1 MYEVGDKFII
11 EIDDLFKG
19 KTTYGK
25 DDERLYR
32 IKGFNSLVF
41 DEDGLNQLSIY
52 SKNIM
57 IDMMIED
64 GYNNG
69 LNDMWEA
76 ITLITGLY
84 HNNIQDIF
92 GYETLNDVTKY
103 NSAKDFIK
111 KIKSYDK
118 QRRSKEFKLKVI
130 HELKQFAEPK
140 NSVWDFNAHHYVI
153 YYDYAKKKIRYNS
166 TAIMKFS
173 DITFATEEMARKAV
187 KAVGEDRIKKYY
199 FEVEE

>member
-1 MYEVGDKFII
+1 MYEVGDEFVIKIA
-11 EIDDLFKG
+11 EIFETGWK
-19 KTTYGK
+19 K
-25 DDERLYR
+25 DKLYR
-32 IKGFNSLVF
+32 IFGFNSLVL
-41 DEDGLNQLSIY
+41 DEDELNKLPIY
-52 SKNIM
+52 SKDLIA
-57 IDMMIED
+57 ED

-76 ITLITGLY
+76 ITLISGLY
-84 HNNIQDIF
+84 QNNIEDIF
-92 GYETLNDVTKY
+92 GYKTLNDVIKY

-111 KIKSYDK
+111 KIKNYDK

>member
-1 MYEVGDKFII
+1 MYEVGDKFIT

-41 DEDGLNQLSIY
+41 DGDGLNQLPIY

-64 GYNNG
+64 GYNKG

-76 ITLITGLY
+76 ITLISGLY
-84 HNNIQDIF
+84 HNNIEDIF
-92 GYETLNDVTKY
+92 GYKTLNDVTKY
-103 NSAKDFIK
+103 NSAEDFIE
-111 KIKSYDK
+111 KIKYYDK
-118 QRRSKEFKLKVI
+118 QRKSKEFIKIGDEVINKDRKGIVIDTFSLHFDNKEQCVTVLFGARVSSLRLKEI
-130 HELKQFAEPK
+130 EKTGKHF
-140 NSVWDFNAHHYVI
+140 
-153 YYDYAKKKIRYNS
+153 
-166 TAIMKFS
+166 
-173 DITFATEEMARKAV
+173 DIPWIES
-187 KAVGEDRIKKYY
+187 
-199 FEVEE
+199 